1 MKEQKMNKKK
11 PLINTKTI
19 VLNHTH
25 SFTHPKSTLLL
36 CNFSFYFCMFC
47 FYIYSLRFL
56 FVIFFCVFVVYFSL
70 PIFNIYIYYKL
81 KQIINTHFSISII
94 LSGCS
99 ILFYYNIVH
108 HTYMI
113 QLLVSYIYIIYHEV
127 EISYGFLVH
136 NVLLIIDINVS
147 NYGIYRSNS
156 CISWYIIR
164 SNNCCWW

>member
-1 MKEQKMNKKK
+1 
-11 PLINTKTI
+11 
-19 VLNHTH
+19 
-25 SFTHPKSTLLL
+25 
-36 CNFSFYFCMFC
+36 MFC
-47 FYIYSLRFL
+47 FYIYIL
-56 FVIFFCVFVVYFSL
+56 FASCLLFFSL
-70 PIFNIYIYYKL
+70 FLLFTSLSRFSIYIYYKL

-113 QLLVSYIYIIYHEV
+113 HLLVSYICTIYIIYHEV

-164 SNNCCWW
+164 SNNWWWW